1 MIRLNIKYL
10 FLLLPVTF
18 LAGCAAVNPPKDT
31 RVINNINEELKAAS
45 KNTIIADK
53 SKVPG
58 EVSSALLP
66 PLKMPMPKSSARQ
79 LDQRFDLVVSDA
91 PVNQV
96 FMGIVTGTRFSMLV
110 HPEVKGTISMN
121 LKDVTLYEALQAI
134 RELYGYE
141 YKVEGN
147 RIYVLRPGL
156 QAKLYKVNYIVGL
169 RRGRSDIT
177 VTSGASGES
186 GANSNSNSN
195 TSSRGSS
202 QSQASSV
209 ASSQRTDFWT
219 EIEDGVRTV
228 LGCKIPNQTTTS
240 TSTTGGNFAGNNSV
254 TRQTQTMDPQF
265 GPRERGGDGCSDGR
279 SVLVNPM
286 SGAIFV
292 RAQPEELRAVES
304 MLQAM
309 QVSIDRQV
317 ILEAKIIDVELNSG
331 AQQGINW
338 AAFQNGLHRASV
350 GADISRINE
359 TNGNGG
365 TIVSESTVGD
375 VLGTGLVTDRASAFQ
390 SGLGVALQIKNF
402 SALLNFLQTQGN
414 VNVLSSPRISTI
426 NNQKA
431 VLKVGRDEQFVT
443 GFESNSNTTATTG
456 GTINN
461 QPTPIYSTFFSGIS
475 LDVTPQ
481 IDEEGNITLHVH
493 PLVSEVTEVE
503 KKTINN
509 LTLPFASNKISET
522 DSVVKVRDGQIVVIG
537 GLMTDKSVD
546 NRGKVT
552 GVGNIPVIGALFR
565 NGAQSSSKRELVI
578 MLKPTVVKGNE
589 AWTDDLAKVQQRIEN
604 LGASPEPTGDQ

>member
-1 MIRLNIKYL
+1 MTTRLNTKNL
-10 FLLLPVTF
+10 FLLLPALF
-18 LAGCAAVNPPKDT
+18 LVGCAAVNPPRDT
-31 RVINNINEELKAAS
+31 RGINNINEELKAAS
-45 KNTIIADK
+45 KNAVIADK
-53 SKVPG
+53 SNVPG

-66 PLKMPMPKSSARQ
+66 PLKMPMPKSSAKQ
-79 LDQRFDLVVSDA
+79 LDQRFDLVVNDA

-96 FMGIVTGTRFSMLV
+96 FMGIVSGTRFSMLV

-121 LKDVTLYEALQAI
+121 LKDVTLQEALQAI

-147 RIYVLRPGL
+147 RIYVLKPGL

-186 GANSNSNSN
+186 GSNSNSNSN
-195 TSSRGSS
+195 FSSRGSS

-240 TSTTGGNFAGNNSV
+240 TSTTGGVFAGNSV
-254 TRQTQTMDPQF
+254 TRQAQSMDPQF
-265 GPRERGGDGCSDGR
+265 GPRERGGDGCTDGR

-292 RAQPEELRAVES
+292 RAQPEELRAVEN

-350 GADISRINE
+350 GADIRSINE

-365 TIVSESTVGD
+365 TIVSESTIGD
-375 VLGTGLVTDRASAFQ
+375 VLGTGLVTDGASAFQ

-481 IDEEGNITLHVH
+481 IDDEGNITLHVH

-546 NRGKVT
+546 NRGKVS

-565 NGAQSSSKRELVI
+565 NGVQSSSKRELVI

-589 AWTDDLAKVQQRIEN
+589 AWTDELAKVQQRIEN
-604 LGASPEPTGDQ
+604 IGISTEPAGEQ